1 MGIHNRDYLN
11 PTTLSNESPQNRV
24 SVIAK
29 IICVTVAVFLLQ
41 TLTAQPAPQDSLVFE
56 WLALERDLTFESGH
70 IWRLL
75 TYAFCH
81 SEHQITHIVCNM
93 LALFFA
99 GRIVAQKLGDRE
111 FLMFYLT
118 SAVFAGVVQVCSMA
132 VFRSPGPAWAL
143 GASGAVCSVF
153 MLFAMYYPKM
163 KLYLFGAIPV
173 QARWLLIALV
183 AYDILG
189 FLGLAPRLLSGNGA
203 TVAHAA
209 HLGGLAFGFLYFQSS
224 MNLSS
229 WWDNFA
235 GRARS
240 TDELEPTGAAL
251 KVFNPGFQPEVNYSE
266 RIDEILEKISREGRD
281 SLTAREI
288 RVLNQAS
295 EHLSGNR

>member
-1 MGIHNRDYLN
+1 MVAKI
-11 PTTLSNESPQNRV
+11 V
-24 SVIAK
+24 SV
-29 IICVTVAVFLLQ
+29 TVLVFILQ
-41 TLTAQPAPQDSLVFE
+41 MLTARPAPRDSMVFDS
-56 WLALERDLTFESGH
+56 LALERDLVFESGQ

-81 SEHQITHIVCNM
+81 SEHQITHIACNM

-99 GRIVAQKLGDRE
+99 GRIVAQKLGERE
-111 FLMFYLT
+111 FLMLYLT

-143 GASGAVCSVF
+143 GASGAVCAVF

-173 QARWLLIALV
+173 QARWLLLALI
-183 AYDILG
+183 AYDTLG
-189 FLGLAPRLLSGNGA
+189 FLGLAPRLLSGDGA

-209 HLGGLAFGFLYFQSS
+209 HLGGLAFGFLYFQGS

-229 WWDNFA
+229 WWDRFA
-235 GRARS
+235 GRS
-240 TDELEPTGAAL
+240 LPTEKREDVGAGL
-251 KVFNPGFQPEVNYSE
+251 RVFNPGFQPEVNYSE
-266 RIDEILEKISREGRD
+266 RVDEILEKISREGRD
-281 SLTAREI
+281 SLTAREV
-288 RVLNQAS
+288 RVLSQAS